1 MLKQLE
7 NLIAPNTEHNYVVGY
22 KNYKTPKAFHTT
34 LVPVR
39 LHKVSNKYS
48 KSVHSSF
55 RHFLSGN
62 IKIKLDF
69 LERFLLLPRI

>member
-1 MLKQLE
+1 MCNVLQCHLQQCLFMLFSCGLNAKQLE

-39 LHKVSNKYS
+39 LHKVM
-48 KSVHSSF
+48 
-55 RHFLSGN
+55 L
-62 IKIKLDF
+62 
-69 LERFLLLPRI
+69 